1 MSLPDGLTQRVVF
14 HASYWPV
21 LFGLTVGLSF
31 RVGGRRNVPPT
42 GPCLLVANHQS
53 FLDPWLIGNGS
64 PRWLVYL
71 ARDSLFRNRLFAA
84 AIRAYGA
91 VPIDRG
97 FGKEGLQTVLGQ
109 LEKGRAVVV
118 FAEGERTHDG
128 TLQPLKPGIALL
140 VKKANCPIVPVGLAG
155 AFEFWPRHER
165 FPSPEMLFHEP
176 EGRAV
181 GLVYGDRL
189 PTGYYDGWKRDP
201 MLADLSAK
209 IRLAVLAANKLRR
222 KPKPEAP
229 NTLS

>member
-31 RVGGRRNVPPT
+31 RVGGRANVPGS

-53 FLDPWLIGNGS
+53 FLDPWLIGNAS

-97 FGKEGLQTVLGQ
+97 FGKDGLQMVLNQ

-140 VKKANCPIVPVGLAG
+140 IKKAKCPIVPVGLAG
-155 AFEFWPRHER
+155 AYHFWPRHER
-165 FPSPEMLFHEP
+165 FPHPEMLIHKP
-176 EGRAV
+176 EGRSI
-181 GLVYGDRL
+181 GLVYGKAL
-189 PTGYYDGWKRDP
+189 PTGHYDGMKREP
-201 MLADLSAK
+201 MLADLSAN
-209 IRLAVLAANKLRR
+209 IRVAVDAAEQLRR
-222 KPKPEAP
+222 KPTPII
-229 NTLS
+229 S